1 MIIMSQKKGSKE
13 KNNKKETTIKIKPL
27 NYLYALLIFA
37 GVILITMYIF
47 SWYQVKK
54 EERLMTSYL
63 ISSKTI
69 ESSINDLESLTQIRQ
84 EAPSSYFLYFGYTG
98 DDDVY
103 NFEKSLKRIIDDYKL
118 NDMFYYINLTNLMET
133 NPNYLEEVA
142 SNLGIEKLK
151 NVPAIIYVKDGKI
164 TKDNI
169 LDGINNSKLSIANF
183 EELLDIYEFES

>member
-1 MIIMSQKKGSKE
+1 
-13 KNNKKETTIKIKPL
+13 
-27 NYLYALLIFA
+27 
-37 GVILITMYIF
+37 
-47 SWYQVKK
+47 
-54 EERLMTSYL
+54 
-63 ISSKTI
+63 
-69 ESSINDLESLTQIRQ
+69 
-84 EAPSSYFLYFGYTG
+84 
-98 DDDVY
+98 
-103 NFEKSLKRIIDDYKL
+103 
-118 NDMFYYINLTNLMET
+118 MFYYINLTNLMET